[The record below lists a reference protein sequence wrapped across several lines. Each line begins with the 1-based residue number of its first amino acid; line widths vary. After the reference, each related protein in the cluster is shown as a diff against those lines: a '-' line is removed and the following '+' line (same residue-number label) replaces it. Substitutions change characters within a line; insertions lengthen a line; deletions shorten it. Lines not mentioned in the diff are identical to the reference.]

1 VRSKHRR
8 QRKKL
13 WGAAGGLAT
22 VGLVIVAVA
31 QAAQG
36 SGLTQAQ
43 EPAGGRPVSAPIEP
57 AQHTLQADFSAA
69 AAEFHVPS
77 SVLMAVSYQQT
88 LWESHRGKPS
98 VTGNYNVMGLTS
110 VSRSDLQAASDTTPE
125 TNGMGDDPR
134 ALRHHSATPTTGS
147 TVPAITPAMRTLDTA
162 ASMLGDSP
170 TSLRTSMRQSVR
182 GAAALLASYE
192 RAATG
197 SLPASVAQW
206 YPAVARFSQAA
217 ESRTADQ
224 FADRVYAT
232 IRTGAR
238 RITADNQE
246 VTLAA
251 DPSVPVHASSSLS
264 PDLKS
269 GAAQVSDAV
278 ALGTTAPSGVAQAS
292 AAVAP
297 LSGPQSSVVQPVT
310 TTTSTTECPSTLA
323 CVFKP
328 AAYALNSSTDQ
339 TDYGNYDLA
348 NRPADG
354 DAITSIVIHDTESTA
369 TAAIN
374 SFQSPSSYTSAHY
387 VIGADGSVTQMVPT
401 KDIAWHA
408 GNKYT
413 NAHSIGIEHE
423 GYALTYGSW
432 YTEQE
437 YQSSAALVTY
447 LAQRFDIPL
456 DREHLIGHD
465 DIPGP
470 LDSYY
475 EGMHWDPGPWWNWG
489 HYLSLLHATPNGNG
503 MPVAGGEVTITPPW
517 STGYEPTLTG
527 CGSSTTTCP
536 ANPANF
542 VYLRTS
548 PSSTASLLKD
558 PKFTADGQTTGS
570 TLGWDWT
577 DKAVYGQTFVVAAVQ
592 GDWTA
597 IWYDGQKAW
606 FYNPGGAYTMA
617 NTGTAKQLVTP
628 AGTSAVAVYG
638 RAYPETSAYPSSLST
653 LAAGSTQQL
662 TPLSHET
669 IQPGQAYGAQDE
681 VKGVKGDYYYA
692 ENLNCTA
699 SPDCLLIVGTTQYYP
714 IRYNHRIAYVKASD
728 VRTIQPAVP
737 PTGTFKPVTPAR
749 IMDTRTGTG
758 VAQAKVGPAGTVSL
772 QVTGV
777 AGVPTSGVTAAVLN
791 VTATGGTAAGYV
803 TVYPDGSPRPTVS
816 NLNFSAGET
825 IPNLVVVPVI
835 NGKVDFYNNSG
846 SVNLIA
852 DITGYYTSDGSG
864 SKLSSVGPTRIM
876 DTRTG
881 TGVAQAKVG
890 PAGTVSLQVAGVAGV
905 PTSGVTGVVV
915 NVTATGGTSAG
926 YVTVYPDGSP
936 RPTVSNL
943 NFSAGETIPNLV
955 VVPVINGKVDFYNNS
970 GSVNLIADITGY
982 YGSSGSVEHNA
993 GPVRV
998 MDTRNGTG
1006 VPKGTV
1012 GAAAKVTLTVGGMN
1026 GVPVNA
1032 TAVVLNVTAT
1042 GGTAAS
1048 YVTVYPDGT
1057 TKPTASNLNFSA
1069 GEAIPNL
1076 VVVPVV
1082 NGKVDFYNYTG
1093 SVNLIA
1099 DLTGYF
1105 TS

>member
-1 VRSKHRR
+1 VGSRHRSK
-8 QRKKL
+8 RKKVW

-22 VGLVIVAVA
+22 VGLVIGAVA
-31 QAAQG
+31 QAAPG
-36 SGLTQAQ
+36 SGSTQGQGAV
-43 EPAGGRPVSAPIEP
+43 GGTAVSAPIKP
-57 AQHTLQADFSAA
+57 ALHTLQADFSAA

-77 SVLMAVSYQQT
+77 SVLLAVSYQQT

-110 VSRSDLQAASDTTPE
+110 VSRSDLQAASDTPE
-125 TNGMGDDPR
+125 ANGRGDDPR
-134 ALRHHSATPTTGS
+134 VLRRHTSATPPS
-147 TVPAITPAMRTLDTA
+147 SSAVPQVTPAMRTLDTA
-162 ASMLGDSP
+162 ASMLDDSP
-170 TSLRTSMRQSVR
+170 ASLRTSTRQSVR

-197 SLPASVAQW
+197 SLPTTSAQW

-217 ESRTADQ
+217 NSATADQ

-232 IRTGAR
+232 IRTGAH
-238 RITADNQE
+238 RITADDQE
-246 VTLAA
+246 VTLTA
-251 DPSVPVHASSSLS
+251 DPSVPVQASPRLSS
-264 PDLKS
+264 DLKS
-269 GAAQVSDAV
+269 AADQASDTAALNTAPQSGAAHVT
-278 ALGTTAPSGVAQAS
+278 G
-292 AAVAP
+292 AVAP
-297 LSGPQSSVVQPVT
+297 LSPRIPVVQADT
-310 TTTSTTECPSTLA
+310 TTTTPATECPSTLA
-323 CVFKP
+323 CTFTP

-354 DAITSIVIHDTESTA
+354 NTINTIVIHDTESTA
-369 TAAIN
+369 TAAIS
-374 SFQSPSSYTSAHY
+374 SFQDPSEYSSAHY

-408 GNKYT
+408 GNKYV
-413 NAHSIGIEHE
+413 NDHSIGIEHE
-423 GYALTYGSW
+423 GYALDYGSW
-432 YTEQE
+432 YSEQE

-447 LAQRFDIPL
+447 LAQRFDVPL

-465 DIPGP
+465 DVPGP
-470 LDSYY
+470 LDAYY

-489 HYLSLLHATPNGNG
+489 HYLTLLHASPNGDG

-517 STGYEPTLTG
+517 STSYEPTLTG

-536 ANPANF
+536 ANPADF

-548 PSSTASLLKD
+548 PSSTASLIKD
-558 PKFTADGQTTGS
+558 PKYTADGQTTGS

-617 NTGTAKQLVTP
+617 NTGTAKRLITP
-628 AGTSAVAVYG
+628 AGTSAVPVYG
-638 RAYPETSAYPSSLST
+638 RAYPETSAYPSSLSS
-653 LAAGSTQQL
+653 LAADPNQQL

-681 VKGVKGDYYYA
+681 LTGDFYYA

-699 SPDCLLIVGTTQYYP
+699 DPDCLRVVGTTQYYP
-714 IRYNHRIAYVKASD
+714 IRYNHRIAYVRTSD
-728 VRTIQPAVP
+728 VKTIQPVVP
-737 PTGTFKPVTPAR
+737 STGTFKPVTPTR
-749 IMDTRTGTG
+749 IMDTRSGTG
-758 VAQAKVGPAGTVSL
+758 VAKAKVGPARTVSL
-772 QVTGV
+772 QVSGV
-777 AGVPTSGVTAAVLN
+777 AGVPTSGVTGVVVN
-791 VTATGGTAAGYV
+791 VTATGGTATSYV
-803 TVYPDGSPRPTVS
+803 TVYPDGTTRSS
-816 NLNFSAGET
+816 ASSLNFTAGET
-825 IPNLVVVPVI
+825 IPNLVVVPVV
-835 NGKVDFYNNSG
+835 NGRVDFYNNAG

-864 SKLSSVGPTRIM
+864 SKLTSVGPTRIM
-876 DTRTG
+876 DTRSG
-881 TGVAQAKVG
+881 TGVTKAKVG
-890 PAGTVSLQVAGVAGV
+890 PARTVSLQVAGVAGV

-915 NVTATGGTSAG
+915 NVTATGGTSSS

-936 RPTVSNL
+936 RPAVSNL
-943 NFSAGETIPNLV
+943 NFSAGETFPNLV
-955 VVPVINGKVDFYNNS
+955 VVPVVNGKVDFYNNA

-982 YGSSGSVEHNA
+982 FSSSGSVEHNA

-1006 VPKGTV
+1006 VRKGTV
-1012 GAAAKVTLTVGGMN
+1012 GAAAKVTLTVGGKN
-1026 GVPVNA
+1026 GVPMNA

-1042 GGTAAS
+1042 GGTSPS

-1057 TKPTASNLNFSA
+1057 TRSSASSLNFTA
-1069 GEAIPNL
+1069 GETIPNL

-1082 NGKVDFYNYTG
+1082 NGKVDFYNNAG

-1105 TS
+1105 TN

>member
-1 VRSKHRR
+1 
-8 QRKKL
+8 
-13 WGAAGGLAT
+13 
-22 VGLVIVAVA
+22 VGLVIGAVA

-36 SGLTQAQ
+36 SGSPQGQGAV
-43 EPAGGRPVSAPIEP
+43 GGTAVSAPVKP
-57 AQHTLQADFSAA
+57 ALHTLQADFSAA

-77 SVLMAVSYQQT
+77 SVLLAVSYQQT

-125 TNGMGDDPR
+125 TNGRGDDPR
-134 ALRHHSATPTTGS
+134 APHHPSATPSNSS
-147 TVPAITPAMRTLDTA
+147 TVPPITPAMRTLDTA
-162 ASMLGDSP
+162 ASMLGDP
-170 TSLRTSMRQSVR
+170 PASLRTSTRQSVR

-197 SLPASVAQW
+197 SLPASAAQW

-217 ESRTADQ
+217 NSATADQ
-224 FADRVYAT
+224 FAHRVYAT
-232 IRTGAR
+232 IRTGAHR
-238 RITADNQE
+238 VTADNQE
-246 VTLAA
+246 VTLTA
-251 DPSVPVHASSSLS
+251 DPSVPVQASPRLS
-264 PDLKS
+264 PDLTS
-269 GAAQVSDAV
+269 AADRASDAV
-278 ALGTTAPSGVAQAS
+278 ALNTAPRSGVAHVT

-297 LSGPQSSVVQPVT
+297 PSPRTPVVQAAT
-310 TTTSTTECPSTLA
+310 TTPATECPSTLA
-323 CVFKP
+323 CTFTP
-328 AAYALNSSTDQ
+328 AAYALNGSTDQ

-369 TAAIN
+369 SAAIN
-374 SFQSPSSYTSAHY
+374 AFQEPSSYSSAHY
-387 VIGADGSVTQMVPT
+387 VVGADGSVTQMVPT
-401 KDIAWHA
+401 KDVAWHA
-408 GNKYT
+408 GNKYV
-413 NAHSIGIEHE
+413 NDHSIGIEHE
-423 GYALTYGSW
+423 GYALTSGSW
-432 YTEQE
+432 YSEQE

-447 LAQRFDIPL
+447 LAQRFDVPL

-465 DIPGP
+465 DVPGP
-470 LDSYY
+470 LDAYY

-489 HYLSLLHATPNGNG
+489 HYLALLKASPNGNG

-517 STGYEPTLTG
+517 STGYEPALTG
-527 CGSSTTTCP
+527 CGSSTTACP

-548 PSSTASLLKD
+548 PSSTASLIKD
-558 PKFTADGQTTGS
+558 PKYTADGQTTGS

-597 IWYDGQKAW
+597 IWYDGQEAW

-617 NTGTAKQLVTP
+617 NTGTAKQLITP
-628 AGTSAVAVYG
+628 AGTSAIPVYG

-653 LAAGSTQQL
+653 LAAEDNQQL

-669 IQPGQAYGAQDE
+669 IQPGQAYRALD
-681 VKGVKGDYYYA
+681 GVTGDVYYA

-699 SPDCLLIVGTTQYYP
+699 NPDCLLVAGTTQYYP
-714 IRYNHRIAYVKASD
+714 IRYNHRIAYVMASD
-728 VRTIQPAVP
+728 VRTTQPVVP
-737 PTGTFKPVTPAR
+737 PKGTFKLVTPTR
-749 IMDTRTGTG
+749 IMDTRNGTG
-758 VAQAKVGPAGTVSL
+758 VAKAKVGPAGTVGL
-772 QVTGV
+772 
-777 AGVPTSGVTAAVLN
+777 
-791 VTATGGTAAGYV
+791 
-803 TVYPDGSPRPTVS
+803 R
-816 NLNFSAGET
+816 
-825 IPNLVVVPVI
+825 
-835 NGKVDFYNNSG
+835 
-846 SVNLIA
+846 
-852 DITGYYTSDGSG
+852 
-864 SKLSSVGPTRIM
+864 
-876 DTRTG
+876 
-881 TGVAQAKVG
+881 
-890 PAGTVSLQVAGVAGV
+890 VAGVAGV

-915 NVTATGGTSAG
+915 NVTATGGTSSS

-936 RPTVSNL
+936 RPAVSNL
-943 NFSAGETIPNLV
+943 NFGAGETFPNLV
-955 VVPVINGKVDFYNNS
+955 VVPVVDGKVDFYNNA

-982 YGSSGSVEHNA
+982 FSSSGSVEHNA

-998 MDTRNGTG
+998 MDTRDGTG
-1006 VPKGTV
+1006 VRKGTV
-1012 GAAAKVTLTVGGMN
+1012 GAAAKVTLTVGGRN

-1042 GGTAAS
+1042 GGTSSS

-1057 TKPTASNLNFSA
+1057 TRSSASNLNFTA
-1069 GEAIPNL
+1069 GETIPNL

-1082 NGKVDFYNYTG
+1082 DGKVDFYNNAG
-1093 SVNLIA
+1093 SVHLIA

>member
-1 VRSKHRR
+1 MRSRHRS
-8 QRKKL
+8 QRKRVW

-22 VGLVIVAVA
+22 VGLVIGAVA

-36 SGLTQAQ
+36 SGSTQGQGAV
-43 EPAGGRPVSAPIEP
+43 GGTAVSAPIKP
-57 AQHTLQADFSAA
+57 ALHTLQADFSAA

-77 SVLMAVSYQQT
+77 SVLLAVSYQQT

-110 VSRSDLQAASDTTPE
+110 VSRSDLQAASDTPE
-125 TNGMGDDPR
+125 ANGRGDDPR
-134 ALRHHSATPTTGS
+134 LLRRHTSATPTSNS
-147 TVPAITPAMRTLDTA
+147 TVPPITPAMRTLNTA

-170 TSLRTSMRQSVR
+170 ASLRTSTRQSVR

-197 SLPASVAQW
+197 SLPTTSAQW

-217 ESRTADQ
+217 NSATADQ

-232 IRTGAR
+232 IRTGAH
-238 RITADNQE
+238 RITGDNQE

-251 DPSVPVHASSSLS
+251 DPSVPVHASPKLS
-264 PDLKS
+264 PDLTS
-269 GAAQVSDAV
+269 AAAQASDAV
-278 ALGTTAPSGVAQAS
+278 ALNTAPRSGAAHAT

-297 LSGPQSSVVQPVT
+297 LFPQTPVVQADT
-310 TTTSTTECPSTLA
+310 TTPATECPSTLA
-323 CVFKP
+323 CTFTP

-354 DAITSIVIHDTESTA
+354 NTINTIVIHDTESTA
-369 TAAIN
+369 AAAIN
-374 SFQSPSSYTSAHY
+374 SFQDPSDYSSAHY

-408 GNKYT
+408 GNKYV
-413 NAHSIGIEHE
+413 NDHSIGIEHE
-423 GYALTYGSW
+423 GYALDYGSW
-432 YTEQE
+432 YSEQE

-447 LAQRFDIPL
+447 LAQQFDVPL

-465 DIPGP
+465 DVPGP
-470 LDSYY
+470 LDAYY

-489 HYLSLLHATPNGNG
+489 HYLSLLHASPNGDG
-503 MPVAGGEVTITPPW
+503 MPVVGGEVTITPPW
-517 STGYEPTLTG
+517 STSYEPTLTG

-536 ANPANF
+536 ANPADF

-548 PSSTASLLKD
+548 PSSTASLIKD
-558 PKFTADGQTTGS
+558 PKYTADGQTTGS

-617 NTGTAKQLVTP
+617 NTGTAKQLITP
-628 AGTSAVAVYG
+628 AGTSAIPVYG
-638 RAYPETSAYPSSLST
+638 RAYPESSAYPSSLST
-653 LAAGSTQQL
+653 LAASSNQQL

-681 VKGVKGDYYYA
+681 LTGDFYYA

-699 SPDCLLIVGTTQYYP
+699 NPDCLRVVGSTQYYP

-728 VRTIQPAVP
+728 VKTIQPVVP
-737 PTGTFKPVTPAR
+737 PTGTFKPVTPTR
-749 IMDTRTGTG
+749 IMDTRSGTG
-758 VAQAKVGPAGTVSL
+758 VAKAKVGPAGKVSL
-772 QVTGV
+772 QVAGV
-777 AGVPTSGVTAAVLN
+777 AGVPTSGVTGVVVN
-791 VTATGGTAAGYV
+791 VTATGGTSSSYV
-803 TVYPDGSPRPTVS
+803 TVYPDGSPRPAVS
-816 NLNFSAGET
+816 NLNFSAGETFPNLVVVPVVNGKVDFYNNTGSVNLIADITGYYTSDGSGSKLTSVGPTRIMDTRNGTGVAKAKVGPAGKVSLQVAGVAGVPTSGVTGVVVNVTATGGTSSSYVTVYPDGSPRPAVSNLNFSAGETFPNLVVVPVVNGKVDFYNNTGSVNLIADITGYFSSSGSVEHNAGPVRVMDTRNGTGVRKGTVGAAAKVALTVGGRNGVPVDATAVVLNVTATGGTSSSYLTVYPDGTTRSSASNLNFIAGET

-852 DITGYYTSDGSG
+852 D
-864 SKLSSVGPTRIM
+864 
-876 DTRTG
+876 
-881 TGVAQAKVG
+881 
-890 PAGTVSLQVAGVAGV
+890 
-905 PTSGVTGVVV
+905 
-915 NVTATGGTSAG
+915 
-926 YVTVYPDGSP
+926 
-936 RPTVSNL
+936 
-943 NFSAGETIPNLV
+943 
-955 VVPVINGKVDFYNNS
+955 
-970 GSVNLIADITGY
+970 
-982 YGSSGSVEHNA
+982 
-993 GPVRV
+993 
-998 MDTRNGTG
+998 
-1006 VPKGTV
+1006 
-1012 GAAAKVTLTVGGMN
+1012 
-1026 GVPVNA
+1026 
-1032 TAVVLNVTAT
+1032 
-1042 GGTAAS
+1042 
-1048 YVTVYPDGT
+1048 
-1057 TKPTASNLNFSA
+1057 
-1069 GEAIPNL
+1069 
-1076 VVVPVV
+1076 
-1082 NGKVDFYNYTG
+1082 
-1093 SVNLIA
+1093 
-1099 DLTGYF
+1099 LTGYF